1 MSGGFKEEN
10 TPGRHQRTTR
20 RSNTTAGFGRL
31 SAKLRSGQ
39 GSFPSEFFGMLGESR
54 RSKKVSREIM
64 FMELTIGVQLLIET
78 SFRTILPRIFA
89 MTGLRE
95 FQLEPQIPLTKVFY
109 S

>member
-39 GSFPSEFFGMLGESR
+39 GSFPSEFFVVDRNIIPNNPTKDFRDDRFTG
-54 RSKKVSREIM
+54 VP
-64 FMELTIGVQLLIET
+64 IGTTNPFDEGFLFLN
-78 SFRTILPRIFA
+78 
-89 MTGLRE
+89 
-95 FQLEPQIPLTKVFY
+95 
-109 S
+109 